1 MRSASLLI
9 LLEGWEL
16 NVGLD
21 RRRPKSLASAESL
34 AFKVW
39 IEEAHLEFFR
49 MAEVTASIS
58 EYKTCFCETG
68 PAAAVV
74 EAMMTE
80 CMAAYLK
87 FQERDVVTRFACIS
101 AFPLSVDIDTRSQL
115 SCPFDVSPGT
125 AYRKGFVRP
134 LSHK

>member
-34 AFKVW
+34 AFKVCA
-39 IEEAHLEFFR
+39 EETHLEFFR

-68 PAAAVV
+68 PAAVACSVA
-74 EAMMTE
+74 EAMMDLRE
-80 CMAAYLK
+80 CSKENTWSYKRLVEAPSLRV
-87 FQERDVVTRFACIS
+87 FFS
-101 AFPLSVDIDTRSQL
+101 SHF
-115 SCPFDVSPGT
+115 
-125 AYRKGFVRP
+125 
-134 LSHK
+134 LSH

>member
-34 AFKVW
+34 AFKVCV
-39 IEEAHLEFFR
+39 EEAHLEFFR

-58 EYKTCFCETG
+58 EYKTCFFEIG
-68 PAAAVV
+68 PAAVACPVA
-74 EAMMTE
+74 EAMMDLRRIRGHE
-80 CMAAYLK
+80 IY
-87 FQERDVVTRFACIS
+87 IS
-101 AFPLSVDIDTRSQL
+101 ALSKRRPERH
-115 SCPFDVSPGT
+115 PFDWSSIP
-125 AYRKGFVRP
+125 
-134 LSHK
+134 